1 LNKIADFN
9 SLKKIE
15 EAKCGGLTN
24 KKFIGMDDS
33 ELQEIDIL
41 PEENDKDKS
50 MGDEEEKVND
60 VIDV

>member
-1 LNKIADFN
+1 M
-9 SLKKIE
+9 KKIE